1 MLSGFMIILAIA
13 MVLNVLYKVGKWDFD
28 MSWFGWMQREPSTL
42 AMIERGYQKFGRDA
56 AEFGRGA
63 AEFGQ
68 EDIEELV
75 CNMQEFVECSIEN
88 EVFKYKDKSVRKR

>member
-1 MLSGFMIILAIA
+1 MVFGFMIILAMA
-13 MVLNVLYKVGKWDFD
+13 MVLIVLYKVGKWDFD

-56 AEFGRGA
+56 AEFGRDA

-68 EDIEELV
+68 KEIEELA

-88 EVFKYKDKSVRKR
+88 EVFKYKDKNVRRR

>member
-1 MLSGFMIILAIA
+1 MVFGFMIILAMA
-13 MVLNVLYKVGKWDFD
+13 MVLIVLYKVGKWDFD

-56 AEFGRGA
+56 AEFGQK
-63 AEFGQ
+63 E
-68 EDIEELV
+68 IEELA

-88 EVFKYKDKSVRKR
+88 EVFKYKDKNVRRR